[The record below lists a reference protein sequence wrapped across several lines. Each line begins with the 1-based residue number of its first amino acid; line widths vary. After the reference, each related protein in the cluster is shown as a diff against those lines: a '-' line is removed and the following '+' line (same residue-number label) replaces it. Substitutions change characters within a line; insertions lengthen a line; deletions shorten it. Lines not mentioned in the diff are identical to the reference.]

1 MQERGGL
8 KVHRLLSR
16 KENIFWKTSIF
27 SLKQPHGLEIADAI
41 PAKKSWIFLYNKTT
55 IRQPS
60 CIVVSQFPQILIY
73 LIINC
78 FTLRKTYLSAK
89 KDDKYCGLACNVNT
103 TILDHFFYNF
113 IQKKNI
119 EIKRKKFDLYLFL
132 E

>member
-1 MQERGGL
+1 MVGL
-8 KVHRLLSR
+8 LV
-16 KENIFWKTSIF
+16 
-27 SLKQPHGLEIADAI
+27 
-41 PAKKSWIFLYNKTT
+41 KSHL
-55 IRQPS
+55 
-60 CIVVSQFPQILIY
+60 PQILIY

-113 IQKKNI
+113 TQKKNI

>member
-1 MQERGGL
+1 M
-8 KVHRLLSR
+8 
-16 KENIFWKTSIF
+16 
-27 SLKQPHGLEIADAI
+27 KQPHGLEIADAI